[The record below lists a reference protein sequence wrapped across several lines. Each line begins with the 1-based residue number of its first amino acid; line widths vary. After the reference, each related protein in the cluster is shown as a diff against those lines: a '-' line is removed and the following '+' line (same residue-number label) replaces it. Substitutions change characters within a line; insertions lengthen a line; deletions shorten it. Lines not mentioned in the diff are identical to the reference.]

1 MPEAYQ
7 TNPGGLEMSG
17 PSDASWVQPESLSSP
32 FRGRGKAMAIPI
44 NKWPWLKASSKDPR
58 HKTRP
63 SNKHG
68 QTHGKTKS
76 GSDPNGWTQTGRTS
90 NSINFLDEQKRRK
103 WISTHAQPQV
113 AVARSR
119 LALEQ
124 KLRAAEASRKRAS
137 AQIKEIQGALTSV
150 QADRQNNGFIWDD
163 EVAAHW
169 AEAGAEA
176 VNMKRTQKLQATTR
190 SSTFG
195 WTQSTEKTSRSKAP
209 SEYSSHQV
217 PTLAWAQRPHSSQR
231 PRISQS
237 GMMRPSTRVPGAQ
250 QTKGEIS
257 DDGAFCC
264 DKNCCSAACRRQ
276 L

>member
-1 MPEAYQ
+1 
-7 TNPGGLEMSG
+7 MSG
-17 PSDASWVQPESLSSP
+17 PSGIQPESRSSP

-63 SNKHG
+63 SKKHG
-68 QTHGKTKS
+68 HTHGQTKS
-76 GSDPNGWTQTGRTS
+76 GSDPNGWTQTGRAS
-90 NSINFLDEQKRRK
+90 NERKRRK

-150 QADRQNNGFIWDD
+150 HADRQNNGFIWDD

-176 VNMKRTQKLQATTR
+176 GNMKRTQNLQATTR
-190 SSTFG
+190 SSAFG
-195 WTQSTEKTSRSKAP
+195 WTQATEKTSRSKAP
-209 SEYSSHQV
+209 SEYSTSHQV
-217 PTLAWAQRPHSSQR
+217 PTLAWAQRPQSSQR

-237 GMMRPSTRVPGAQ
+237 GMPRPSTRIPAAQ
-250 QTKGEIS
+250 QTKALLVGGS
-257 DDGAFCC
+257 FNSAFSVNVKDLETQCW
-264 DKNCCSAACRRQ
+264 
-276 L
+276 